1 MTAVAQIEP
10 RVSLHDL
17 AALGQSV
24 WIDFLSRDLVRTGG
38 LHRLIS
44 TGVSGVTTNPTILQ
58 QAVAGSRAYD
68 RQLRD
73 LAATGADAE
82 TALFQ
87 IAATDVAAACDALAD
102 VWRESAGRDGFVSW
116 EVDPALADS
125 PKETVAEAHALVC
138 RVGRPNLLVKIPAT
152 RSGVAAF
159 EEATAAGLSVNV
171 TLIFTLARYGEV
183 LSAYSRGLSRA
194 AAAGLDLTAIH
205 SVASFFVSRLDVAA
219 DRLLDKIGTPTARAL
234 RGRLGIAS
242 AKLAYRLFQ
251 RAQATERWEHLRA
264 SGAEPQRCL
273 WASTATKNHA
283 YRDVMYVEELVGRS
297 TVTTLPSAT
306 LDAFLDHGRA
316 APTLTQGV
324 EEAAGHMLQLAAAG
338 VDVDAIGRELERDG
352 VERFRRSQREAVDS
366 VAATIASPKS

>member
-1 MTAVAQIEP
+1 VTAVAQIEP

-152 RSGVAAF
+152 RAGVAAF

>member
-152 RSGVAAF
+152 RAGVAAF